1 MSLIAMGLSHHT
13 APVHVLEEAAL
24 DEGGVNALADRLA
37 GAESVREVVVLA
49 TCNRLE
55 VYAEAA
61 TFHGA
66 VTELGAALVNATG
79 ISQDRLTDYLYVHYE
94 DRAIAHLFSVA
105 CGLDSMAVGE
115 SSILGQLRGAL
126 RRGQRV
132 GRVGPELNGLLQH
145 ALRVGK
151 RAHAETNLDRTS
163 ISLVEAGLGAAVEHV
178 GPLQQARILIV
189 GAGSI
194 AALAVATL
202 ERAGCTDLDIASR
215 TLDRARLLAAPVG
228 ARALPMTRLDS
239 ALCEA
244 DVVISCTGAV
254 GHILDEDRVRTV
266 TRARHGRRQAYVDL
280 ALPRDVDPAVVDL
293 PGIRLIS
300 LSELGDILA
309 GRGAGDDVAEV
320 RDLVTVEVA
329 SYLARRRMTQVAPT
343 VAALRAR
350 AVDLMENEVSRLE
363 SRLPEL
369 DERQRAEVRLA
380 LHRTVDKLLHTPTVR
395 VKELA
400 GRTEPG
406 DYAEALRQL
415 FGLDP
420 YDVAAVSSPCE
431 GGGVR

>member
-1 MSLIAMGLSHHT
+1 MSLIAMGLSHHS

-24 DEGGVNALADRLA
+24 DEGGVNALADRLS

-66 VTELGAALVNATG
+66 VTDLGAALVHATG
-79 ISQDRLTDYLYVHYE
+79 IPQDRLADYLYVHYE

-115 SSILGQLRGAL
+115 SSILGQLRAAL
-126 RRGQRV
+126 RRAQRD

-151 RAHAETNLDRTS
+151 RAHAETSLDRTS
-163 ISLVEAGLGAAVEHV
+163 VSLVEAGLSAAVEHV
-178 GPLQQARILIV
+178 GPIERARALIV

-202 ERAGCTDLDIASR
+202 DRSGCSDLEIASR
-215 TLDRARLLAAPVG
+215 TLDRARRLAAPVG

-239 ALCEA
+239 ALRGA
-244 DVVISCTGAV
+244 DIVISCTGAV
-254 GHILDEDRVRTV
+254 GHILDEERVRAV
-266 TRARHGRRQAYVDL
+266 TERRPGRPQAYVDL
-280 ALPRDVDPAVVDL
+280 ALPRDVDPAVDDL
-293 PGIRLIS
+293 PGVRLVS
-300 LSELGDILA
+300 LTELGDLLA
-309 GRGAGDDVAEV
+309 GRGSGDEVAEV

-329 SYLARRRMTQVAPT
+329 TYLARRRMTQVAPT

-350 AVDLMENEVSRLE
+350 AVGLMENEAARLE

-400 GRTEPG
+400 GRGEPG
-406 DYAEALRQL
+406 DYADALRQL

-420 YDVAAVSSPCE
+420 YDAAAVSSPCE
-431 GGGVR
+431 SGGLT